1 MKKHFVCLECKRIFE
16 AYPSSNS
23 KFCSRSCTMKYN
35 WRDPEYRR
43 NFCKKHTKHHAKS
56 VEKPN
61 RAMFKMPTLHSL
73 AILIHENMQNGN
85 KPELVFKWSV
95 NGNKQGNE
103 SCVGYERAVL
113 KFAEL
118 FARNFGID

>member
-1 MKKHFVCLECKRIFE
+1 MTKHFVCLECKRIFE
-16 AYPSSNS
+16 AYESSNP

-43 NFCKKHTKHHAKS
+43 NFSEKHRKHHAKTNKM
-56 VEKPN
+56 VH
-61 RAMFKMPTLHSL
+61 RAIVKMPTVSSL
-73 AILIHENMQNGN
+73 ALLIHGHVVNGN
-85 KPELVFKWSV
+85 KPELFLKWSV
-95 NGNKQGNE
+95 NGNKHGNE
-103 SCVGYERAVL
+103 QNVSYEQAVM